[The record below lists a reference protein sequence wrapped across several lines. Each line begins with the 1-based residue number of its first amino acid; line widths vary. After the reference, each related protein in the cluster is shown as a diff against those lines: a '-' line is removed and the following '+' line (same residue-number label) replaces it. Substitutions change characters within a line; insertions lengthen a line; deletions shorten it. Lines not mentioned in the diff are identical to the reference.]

1 MQQVSSPTNYL
12 AAREKYQI
20 CKYKLRRT
28 EDELLKNFDVKTIAD
43 LETAM
48 VRERSKKYP
57 RFAELTTLYHQQHQ
71 EFAEADKIYEL
82 ASEIQ
87 RSRIAEMQKKTGVTI
102 ANSLN

>member
-1 MQQVSSPTNYL
+1 MPQISSPTNYL
-12 AAREKYQI
+12 AAREQYQI

-48 VRERSKKYP
+48 VRERSKRCP

-71 EFAEADKIYEL
+71 EFAAADEVYEL

-87 RSRIAEMQKKTGVTI
+87 RSRIAEMQKKTGIII
-102 ANSLN
+102 ATAN

>member
-1 MQQVSSPTNYL
+1 MPQVTNPTNYL
-12 AAREKYQI
+12 VAREKYQI

-48 VRERSKKYP
+48 VRERSKRCP
-57 RFAELTTLYHQQHQ
+57 RFADLTTLYHQLHQ
-71 EFAEADKIYEL
+71 DFAEADEIYEL

-87 RSRIAEMQKKTGVTI
+87 RLRIAEMQKKTGVTI
-102 ANSLN
+102 ATTN

>member
-1 MQQVSSPTNYL
+1 MPQISSPTNYL
-12 AAREKYQI
+12 AAREQYQI

-48 VRERSKKYP
+48 IRERSKKCP

-71 EFAEADKIYEL
+71 EFAAADEVYEL

-87 RSRIAEMQKKTGVTI
+87 RSRIAEMQKKTGIII
-102 ANSLN
+102 ATAN